1 LTASTIGEFSFF
13 IKLIFDVFNFGAD
26 VDAEILETP
35 DDRGEEKFP
44 FLIFGALKL
53 YY

>member
-35 DDRGEEKFP
+35 DDREKKNSP
-44 FLIFGALKL
+44 F
-53 YY
+53 